1 MQDDVA
7 DLLKADIILPESSV
21 KPKLELGFL
30 NECHKWFT
38 GLTSGIQGMRFRSP
52 IVLGIRDYSR
62 ELQFKSSYTLTEH
75 APLDSLR
82 TEIIPRALEEVR
94 SVVSSALTAAYQK
107 LLEPIGTSPPRPTLD
122 HSQARDT

>member
-30 NECHKWFT
+30 NECQKWFA
-38 GLTSGIQGMRFRSP
+38 GLASGIQGVRFRSP

-62 ELQFKSSYTLTEH
+62 ELAVQIELH
-75 APLDSLR
+75 ADRTRAARLSQDRDHPSGAGRGPRRGFLR
-82 TEIIPRALEEVR
+82 PIRRLPEAPG
-94 SVVSSALTAAYQK
+94 SDWDVSGAAK
-107 LLEPIGTSPPRPTLD
+107 GGGR
-122 HSQARDT
+122 